1 MALLISCDCTNHNDD
16 LIDGEDV
23 ALYDL
28 ILYIKT
34 VAGVIKRFTLL
45 RHKVT

>member
-1 MALLISCDCTNHNDD
+1 MVLRVSCDCTNHNDD

-45 RHKVT
+45 TYKVT